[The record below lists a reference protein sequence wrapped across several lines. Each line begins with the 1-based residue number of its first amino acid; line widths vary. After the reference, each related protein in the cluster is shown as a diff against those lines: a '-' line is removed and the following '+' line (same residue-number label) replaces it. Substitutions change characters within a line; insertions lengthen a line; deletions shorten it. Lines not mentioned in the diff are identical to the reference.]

1 MEAANAASIIAKD
14 KIKKMKKNN
23 HGWEQLLFYDIR
35 RLEATEEEIKG
46 LLPDLLTKTRSLRLM
61 TILQKY
67 LIFIDDGIN
76 KLNTI
81 IKEGGIGVLLQA
93 NSAITIV
100 WRDTKEKLHYCN
112 SEPETDH
119 CIVTSLMQMAAIK
132 IYQCQQAALLS
143 EKLGHSTIKNLLLTV
158 IDNEQRILKWLT
170 ELQEKEK
177 IEQEESS
184 TGQSLLRQ
192 AYWIL

>member
-1 MEAANAASIIAKD
+1 
-14 KIKKMKKNN
+14 
-23 HGWEQLLFYDIR
+23 
-35 RLEATEEEIKG
+35 
-46 LLPDLLTKTRSLRLM
+46 
-61 TILQKY
+61 
-67 LIFIDDGIN
+67 
-76 KLNTI
+76 
-81 IKEGGIGVLLQA
+81 
-93 NSAITIV
+93 
-100 WRDTKEKLHYCN
+100 
-112 SEPETDH
+112 
-119 CIVTSLMQMAAIK
+119 MQMAAIK